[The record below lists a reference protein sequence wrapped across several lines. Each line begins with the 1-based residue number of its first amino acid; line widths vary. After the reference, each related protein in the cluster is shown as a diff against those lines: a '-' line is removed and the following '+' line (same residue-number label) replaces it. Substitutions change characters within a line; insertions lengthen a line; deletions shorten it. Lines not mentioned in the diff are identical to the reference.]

1 MENLVTIEHNQPFTT
16 SLAIAEGLGLQHA
29 SVIRLIRKYQSD
41 FEDENLVRFEIQA
54 RLKGQ
59 WGGGATE
66 IAILDEEQATLLMTY
81 LRNTEKVRLFKK
93 SLVKAFF
100 RAKSLLMTGQMG
112 LLQAQAILYA
122 TKEQE
127 KANAS
132 MHGKGLA
139 DWKKKRDALD
149 LAIQQVEHQLQPQLT
164 HFDQALANH

>member
-1 MENLVTIEHNQPFTT
+1 MENLVTIEQNQPFTT
-16 SLAIAEGLGLQHA
+16 SLAIA
-29 SVIRLIRKYQSD
+29 
-41 FEDENLVRFEIQA
+41 
-54 RLKGQ
+54 KG
-59 WGGGATE
+59 TNNE
-66 IAILDEEQATLLMTY
+66 HRAILQLLRKHEKRFNKYNRVAFQMRPFATNGGQQVMQIALLDERQAYLLMTM
-81 LRNTEKVRLFKK
+81 LRNSERVLDFKEA
-93 SLVKAFF
+93 LVDAFVK
-100 RAKSLLMTGQMG
+100 AKSLLMTGQMG
-112 LLQAQAILYA
+112 LLQAQAVLYA

>member
-1 MENLVTIEHNQPFTT
+1 MENLVTIEHSQPFTT
-16 SLAIAEGLGLQHA
+16 SVAIAEGTGNSHQAVLKLLRKHEKRFNKYKRVGFQ
-29 SVIRLIRKYQSD
+29 IRP
-41 FEDENLVRFEIQA
+41 FTTNG
-54 RLKGQ
+54 GQ
-59 WGGGATE
+59 QVME
-66 IAILDEEQATLLMTY
+66 IALLDERQAYLLMTM
-81 LRNTEKVRLFKK
+81 LRNTERVLDFKEA
-93 SLVKAFF
+93 LVDAFVKA
-100 RAKSLLMTGQMG
+100 KNLLMTGQMG

-149 LAIQQVEHQLQPQLT
+149 FAIQQVERQMQPQLT